1 GIRLGTV
8 SRLCYGDRFD
18 VSDQRVDLLFA
29 YESLKCWHDRLKAF
43 HALRA
48 RIEDAFAEIV
58 FVGIHGATVFELN
71 RLPEDALQI
80 RPASLGIAAM
90 AGGAAEFGENF
101 LSRRGEWTSGTA
113 VHPRFILRW
122 LLDDDRADHARV
134 LGTAIFCAEQVI
146 HPRLGRA
153 EPFHRVAPGQHILL
167 DAERR
172 NIEAVDHILRSHDEL
187 DVASH
192 RDMQFVDLALTFG
205 VLHLPHPLLRHNVN
219 FSRVGGWRALF
230 EVNDGAPGKDH
241 HKDEKRNRAPG
252 DFQSS

>member
-1 GIRLGTV
+1 
-8 SRLCYGDRFD
+8 
-18 VSDQRVDLLFA
+18 
-29 YESLKCWHDRLKAF
+29 
-43 HALRA
+43 
-48 RIEDAFAEIV
+48 
-58 FVGIHGATVFELN
+58 
-71 RLPEDALQI
+71 
-80 RPASLGIAAM
+80 
-90 AGGAAEFGENF
+90 
-101 LSRRGEWTSGTA
+101 
-113 VHPRFILRW
+113 
-122 LLDDDRADHARV
+122 
-134 LGTAIFCAEQVI
+134 
-146 HPRLGRA
+146 
-153 EPFHRVAPGQHILL
+153 RVAPGQHILL

-252 DFQSS
+252 DFQSSRTLDLFSANARTMTEPGRKKYDQDKHQQ